1 MKLFTTKQ
9 LKQLDAYTITHEPI
23 SSIQL
28 MERASVA
35 ITDWLLQYFEKPQA
49 VLVVAGPGNNGGDGL
64 AVARLLSACGF
75 EVEVLLISD
84 GGKLSTD
91 CEVNL
96 KRLKEQGKVKIVE
109 THGCASFEIFELFP
123 VETHSRA
130 SLQNTNPI
138 IIDALFGSGLNR
150 PLEGLYANVVKQI
163 NKANATV
170 ISIDTPSGLFG
181 EDNTHNNPEN
191 IVKATITLTLLFPK
205 IAFLLPENES
215 FVGNWHIID
224 IGLHPLGIEQTS
236 TPYYFVDSHSIPPQ
250 KKRSKFSHKGNYG
263 HALFIGGSYGK
274 MGAAVLA
281 SRACLR
287 SGVGLLTVHTPECG
301 VNILQTSVPEAM
313 CFPDKDHSY
322 ISLLNEELTCYSA
335 IGIGCGLGTEPTTAK
350 VLKHILENATQP
362 LVLDADALNILSL
375 HPDWLSLI
383 PPQTIITPHPK
394 EFERLTE
401 SYKNRFHQLTI
412 ALTFSKKYRIFV
424 VLKGAHT
431 AIVCP
436 DGTIYFNSTGNPGM
450 AKGGSG
456 DILCGIILSLLAQGY
471 NPKESAILGVYM
483 HGVAGDKAAQLKGQ
497 SAMIAGDIIEQL

>member
-9 LKQLDAYTITHEPI
+9 IKQLDAYTIAHEPI

-109 THGCASFEIFELFP
+109 THS
-123 VETHSRA
+123 SA

-181 EDNTHNNPEN
+181 EDNALNTTEN
-191 IVKATITLTLLFPK
+191 IVKATITLTLQFPK

-224 IGLHPLGIEQTS
+224 IGLHPLVIEQTS

-250 KKRSKFSHKGNYG
+250 KQRSKFSHKGNYG

-375 HPDWLSLI
+375 HPECLSLI

-471 NPKESAILGVYM
+471 SPKESAILGVYM
-483 HGVAGDKAAQLKGQ
+483 HGAAGDKAALLKGQ